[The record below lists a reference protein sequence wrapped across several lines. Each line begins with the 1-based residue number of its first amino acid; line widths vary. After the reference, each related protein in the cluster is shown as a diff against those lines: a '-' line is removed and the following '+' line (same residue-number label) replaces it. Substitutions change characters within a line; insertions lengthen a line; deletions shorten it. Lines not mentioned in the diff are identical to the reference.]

1 VREQDVLFWIA
12 MSISLMIRFLI
23 DSDKTRGLIMR
34 RINSMMMKKTKTLRS
49 ANRFFSGVSNF

>member
-12 MSISLMIRFLI
+12 MSISLLIRFLI

-34 RINSMMMKKTKTLRS
+34 RINSMMMKKTMRS